1 MKKIKK
7 VLGILIAVIIVILV
21 LVLLLGKGFGF
32 GNGNG
37 SGNAEGEGTKQTV
50 VEESTE
56 INETDAAIPTEEIEQ
71 ELPDEIT
78 ITIKE
83 DKVFVEDK
91 QIENSEELKTYI
103 EEINTDSKEYY
114 LVDENSILD
123 TYEWVT
129 SVFDEL
135 KIKLVTE

>member
-83 DKVFVEDK
+83 DGVVE
-91 QIENSEELKTYI
+91 
-103 EEINTDSKEYY
+103 
-114 LVDENSILD
+114 
-123 TYEWVT
+123 
-129 SVFDEL
+129 
-135 KIKLVTE
+135 VTE